1 MIRISK
7 DGLSWIACDINLGDA
22 AGNNYI
28 TPAIISEIEIKAIVK
43 APDGKTLISVSH
55 GDSYTYVNED
65 YDNFVIEFF
74 RPQPPIINTKQ
85 EEKKNKNRFLTY

>member
-1 MIRISK
+1 MVRISK
-7 DGLSWIACDINLGDA
+7 NGWGWIACDISLIDA
-22 AGNNYI
+22 AGNKYI
-28 TPAIISEIEIKAIVK
+28 TPAMISESDIKVILK

-55 GDSYTYVNED
+55 DDSYTYVDED

-85 EEKKNKNRFLTY
+85 EEKKTKIGF